1 MGIVQSINQ
10 MILDKQKLYDKY
22 KNTRKVYKYRN
33 EIILSDFS
41 RNTSQKDVNL
51 HYWKLNS
58 NQENLGDY
66 LSKIIVD
73 YFKPQKEYGGGYKHL
88 YAVGSILGFGCQKAT
103 VWGSGLLSPYRLYL
117 KRLKLA
123 ELDIRSVRGPKT
135 RSALTELGIKCPE
148 IYGDPVVLMPYIYK
162 LENLQKEYDISLIT
176 HFSDDSLYDNYN
188 RINML
193 TTDYEFVIDEIVKSK
208 LVISSSL
215 HGIILAE
222 TYGIP
227 AILLN
232 NGGDLFKY
240 MDWYESTGRNDIKVA
255 DSIDEALNMEPMKL
269 PKLDEMQEKVLKAFP
284 KDLWE

>member
-1 MGIVQSINQ
+1 MGIVGTVNQ
-10 MILDKQKLYDKY
+10 MISDKQKLYDEY
-22 KNTRKVYKYRN
+22 RNTKKVYKYRD

-41 RNTSQKDVNL
+41 RNTNQEDVNL
-51 HYWKLNS
+51 HYWKLNA

-66 LSKIIVD
+66 LSKIVVD
-73 YFKPQKEYGGGYKHL
+73 YFKPQKKYRGGYKHL
-88 YAVGSILGFGCQKAT
+88 YAIGSILGFGCQKAT

-123 ELDIRSVRGPKT
+123 ELDIRSVRGPRT
-135 RSALTELGIKCPE
+135 RNVLTELGIKCPQ
-148 IYGDPVVLMPYIYK
+148 IYGDPAILMPYIYK
-162 LENLQKEYDISLIT
+162 PENLSKEYEISLIT
-176 HFSDDSLYDNYN
+176 HFSDDSSYDDYN

-193 TTDYEFVIDEIVKSK
+193 TTNYQFVIDEIIKSK

-232 NGGDLFKY
+232 NGDLFKY
-240 MDWYESTGRNDIKVA
+240 MDWYESTGRSDIKVA
-255 DSIDEALNMEPMKL
+255 ANIEKALNMEPMRL
-269 PKLDEMQEKVLKAFP
+269 PKLEEMQEKVLNAFP